1 MMTPMAR
8 GKAAKR
14 EQKPQSP
21 PTKPRAAPEPDT
33 ASVLPMD
40 LQIGDRFTAEE
51 FEWEVLTHATSMS
64 GAKRPR
70 RVVRPGV
77 PETEREVTWPAH
89 ERVTIR
95 RRPRP
100 AA

>member
-1 MMTPMAR
+1 VKR
-8 GKAAKR
+8 KATKR
-14 EQKPQSP
+14 EQP
-21 PTKPRAAPEPDT
+21 PVTAPGSEEPGAGS

-40 LQIGDRFTAEE
+40 LQVGDRFTAEG
-51 FEWEVLTHATSMS
+51 FEWEVLTHPTAMH
-64 GAKRPR
+64 GAKRLR
-70 RVVRPGV
+70 ARVVRPGV

-95 RRPRP
+95 RSPGS

>member
-1 MMTPMAR
+1 MKR
-8 GKAAKR
+8 KAAKATQR
-14 EQKPQSP
+14 PAKARAPQE
-21 PTKPRAAPEPDT
+21 PEDES
-33 ASVLPMD
+33 ASVFPMD
-40 LQIGDRFTAEE
+40 LQVGDRFTADG
-51 FEWEVLTHATSMS
+51 FEWEVLTHPTAMH
-64 GAKRPR
+64 GAKKLRA

-95 RRPRP
+95 RSPGS